1 MKKKHT
7 GLIVFFIILLILI
20 AVPVAFY
27 FYLSNSSFEIDDI
40 YTIPQRSTLAANDR
54 FRVSAADDTMDIR
67 LNKSDTAYIVID
79 VMGLDEIKASLEENG
94 ITFDRFG
101 LSVDDGFV
109 SLEMNARWK
118 DFLPLPVKIC
128 FTPDCTGS
136 ELEFK
141 MEKICLGQKLKLGG
155 SIVRFI
161 GDIAEVTA
169 DMTSY
174 SDVFKNM
181 VSESADDDILTVTVA
196 EPLKW
201 LTAEI
206 GEGVKMTLWRD
217 YLGTSAPEEMINA
230 IKNEDTEAYH
240 EWLEELE
247 AHPER
252 VADLKW
258 EELVYAA
265 TITIREFY
273 LNEKGEMFERI
284 FPNLD
289 EASIQAQND
298 VNNAIVAE
306 RRSQLCSIAHDV
318 AELFCAKGIAT
329 DGKEFYNLKAKKE
342 PLSIYQFSGAEEV
355 EQWLDTSTLRFVFGH
370 VAVTYMNYA
379 PALKKL
385 PAIGKNAFDH
395 IDETQVY
402 IPYMVF
408 ISAAGRPV
416 MAYEIAPENVALY
429 DLSFERYESVMAAE
443 WIPYIDQR
451 MAPT

>member
-1 MKKKHT
+1 MKRKHS
-7 GLIVFFIILLILI
+7 GLVVFLIILLILI

-27 FYLSNSSFEIDDI
+27 LYLSNSAFEIDEI
-40 YTIPQRSTLAANDR
+40 NTISHRATLPLKDR

-79 VMGLDEIKASLEENG
+79 VMGLDEIRDGLEEND
-94 ITFDRFG
+94 IRFDCFG

-109 SLEMNARWK
+109 SLELNARWK

-128 FTPDCTGS
+128 FAPDCKGS
-136 ELEFK
+136 ELKFK
-141 MEKICLGQKLKLGG
+141 VEKICLGPKLKLGG

-161 GDIAEVTA
+161 GDLAEVTV

-174 SDVFKNM
+174 SGVFKNM
-181 VSESADDDILTVTVA
+181 VAAYADDDILTVTVSG
-196 EPLKW
+196 PLMW
-201 LTAEI
+201 LTAEVGD
-206 GEGVKMTLWRD
+206 GEKMTLWRD
-217 YLGTSAPEEMINA
+217 YLGVSAPEEIINA
-230 IKNEDTEAYH
+230 IKNEDAEAYH
-240 EWLEELE
+240 KWLEELE
-247 AHPER
+247 AHPDR

-258 EELVYAA
+258 EELVHAA
-265 TITIREFY
+265 MITIREFY
-273 LNEKGEMFERI
+273 LNENGEMFERI

-306 RRSQLCSIAHDV
+306 RRSQLCGIAHDV

-355 EQWLDTSTLRFVFGH
+355 EQWLDISTLRFVFGH
-370 VAVTYMNYA
+370 VSVTYMNYA

-385 PAIGKNAFDH
+385 PTIGKNAFDH

-408 ISAAGRPV
+408 VSAAGRPV
-416 MAYEIAPENVALY
+416 MAYEIARENIALY

>member
-1 MKKKHT
+1 MKRKHS
-7 GLIVFFIILLILI
+7 GLVVFLIILLILI

-27 FYLSNSSFEIDDI
+27 LYLSNSAFELDEIN
-40 YTIPQRSTLAANDR
+40 TISHRATLPLKDR

-79 VMGLDEIKASLEENG
+79 AMGLDEIRDGLEEND
-94 ITFDRFG
+94 IRFDCFG

-109 SLEMNARWK
+109 SLELNARWK

-128 FTPDCTGS
+128 FAPDCKGS
-136 ELEFK
+136 ELKFK
-141 MEKICLGQKLKLGG
+141 VEKICLGPKLKLGG

-161 GDIAEVTA
+161 GDLAEVTV

-174 SDVFKNM
+174 SGVFKNM
-181 VSESADDDILTVTVA
+181 VAASADDDILTFTVS

-201 LTAEI
+201 LTAEVGD
-206 GEGVKMTLWRD
+206 GEKMTLWRD
-217 YLGTSAPEEMINA
+217 YLGVSAPEEIINA
-230 IKNEDTEAYH
+230 IKNEDAEAYH
-240 EWLEELE
+240 KWLEELE
-247 AHPER
+247 AHPDR

-258 EELVYAA
+258 EELVHAA
-265 TITIREFY
+265 MITIREFY
-273 LNEKGEMFERI
+273 LNENGEMFERI

-306 RRSQLCSIAHDV
+306 RRSQLCGIAHDV

-355 EQWLDTSTLRFVFGH
+355 EQWLDISTLRFVFGH
-370 VAVTYMNYA
+370 VSVTYMNYA

-385 PAIGKNAFDH
+385 PTIGKNAFDH

-408 ISAAGRPV
+408 VSAAGRPV
-416 MAYEIAPENVALY
+416 MAYEIARENIALY